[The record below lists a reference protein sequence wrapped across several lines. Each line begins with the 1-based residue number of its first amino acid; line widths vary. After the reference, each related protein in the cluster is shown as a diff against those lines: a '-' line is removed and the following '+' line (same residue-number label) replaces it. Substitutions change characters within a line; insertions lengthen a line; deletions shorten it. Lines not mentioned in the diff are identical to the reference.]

1 MKKFI
6 MICGLAV
13 VCFAMT
19 GCAALMFDRNGFPVV
34 AGGAL
39 ISDMSGAAIV
49 QPRETYQRK
58 YVVVGPVK
66 SQATTVNYCG
76 LVSSGDASYST
87 LKKLA
92 LDGKGDDIINL
103 EVDYHQDN
111 LLGLVHKVTITLR
124 GTAIKYKN

>member
-6 MICGLAV
+6 MFCGLVV

-39 ISDMSGAAIV
+39 ISDMSGAAVV
-49 QPRETYQRK
+49 QPRQLDNRK
-58 YVVVGPVK
+58 YTVVGPVK
-66 SQATTVNYCG
+66 AQATTVNYCG

-92 LDGKGDDIINL
+92 LEGKGDDIINL

-111 LLGLVHKVTITLR
+111 LLGLVHKVTVKLS
-124 GTAIKYKN
+124 GTAIKYNR